1 MSEATPVIPVVEMNS
16 SLVSQCMDFTKHLV
30 SKGAAFKFSLSLPT
44 GFNFSI
50 DFSQEKLTPPR
61 RPEKKSPS
69 TLKTNSLRKILFLEK
84 KAMEKLAETQPA
96 GSPAQSTEIEFK
108 CDLCESVYDSKD
120 NLEKHIDE
128 THTE

>member
-61 RPEKKSPS
+61 RPEKKKQSPS
-69 TLKTNSLRKILFLEK
+69 TLKRNSLRKKQFLEK
-84 KAMEKLAETQPA
+84 KGNGKTLWNSASWKPCPIHRDRVQ
-96 GSPAQSTEIEFK
+96 
-108 CDLCESVYDSKD
+108 V
-120 NLEKHIDE
+120 
-128 THTE
+128 